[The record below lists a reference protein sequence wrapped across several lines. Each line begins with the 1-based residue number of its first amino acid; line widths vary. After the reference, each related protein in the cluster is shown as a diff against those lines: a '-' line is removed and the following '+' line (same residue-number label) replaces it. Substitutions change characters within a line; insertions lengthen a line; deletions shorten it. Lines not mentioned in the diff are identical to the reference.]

1 MNFLLLLLI
10 AAFSYCM
17 GGINGAIII
26 SLLVYHKDI
35 RRYGSGNAG
44 LTNFYRT
51 FGGPGALLVLAVD
64 VAKSIVAVLIGG
76 WLLSIAG
83 AKETGQ
89 LFAGFCLIM
98 GHVFPMY
105 YHFKGGKGA
114 LCGIVLM
121 FVVDWRVGLCCLLA
135 FLLIVIFTRYVS
147 LGSMVGAML
156 SPIFLLAFGHA
167 GLNSV
172 LALLCGLLIV
182 VEHAENILRLIGGTE
197 RKLTLNSNQL
207 RRRRRDEDDEDFY

>member
-10 AAFSYCM
+10 AAAAYILGSV
-17 GGINGAIII
+17 NGAIIV
-26 SLLVYHKDI
+26 SRYVLRKDV
-35 RRYGSGNAG
+35 RHYGSGNAG
-44 LTNFYRT
+44 LTNMLRV
-51 FGGPGALLVLAVD
+51 FGIGPAALVLAVD
-64 VAKSIVAVLIGG
+64 VVKSILAVLIGG

-114 LCGIVLM
+114 LCGVTLM
-121 FVVDWRVGLCCLLA
+121 FVMDWRVGLCCMLA
-135 FLLIVIFTRYVS
+135 FLLVVIFTRYVS

-156 SPIFLLAFGHA
+156 SPVFLLAFDHT

-182 VEHAENILRLIGGTE
+182 AEHAENILRLIGGTE

-207 RRRRRDEDDEDFY
+207 RRKRREEEEDFY